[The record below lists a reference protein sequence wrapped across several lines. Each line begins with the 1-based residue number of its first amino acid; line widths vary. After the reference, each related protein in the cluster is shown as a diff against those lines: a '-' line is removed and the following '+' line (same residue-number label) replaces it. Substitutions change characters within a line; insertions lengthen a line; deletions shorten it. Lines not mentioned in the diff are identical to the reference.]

1 MIRVIDATAVP
12 DDRPTGGPAPA
23 ADAPRVAELGV
34 HPVKSLRG
42 LTPAVWTFDLR
53 GPRLDR
59 RWMLVDADDRFV
71 SLREEPR
78 LARCH
83 VELIEPDR
91 PLPGLRLDWD
101 GDRIEVRPARE
112 PDHPTLTATLWGA
125 SRVVVDEGDEVADWL
140 SARLGRSVRLR
151 RHLPDLDPWTQPDP
165 PAEGAATG
173 LSDGYPVL
181 VVATSTIE
189 TAVGPGFSTRRF
201 RANIIVSGVRPH
213 AEDRWRRIRI
223 GEVELE
229 LVKPCVRCVATT
241 VDPDAGV
248 RTGAEPLTTLTRTR
262 TWNGKPVLGWNA
274 LVRRPGSIRT
284 GDRVEIEFWRSLSD
298 QPIQTADLRQ
308 VE

>member
-1 MIRVIDATAVP
+1 MIGVTDATENPAS
-12 DDRPTGGPAPA
+12 DDSGAEI
-23 ADAPRVAELGV
+23 DAPRVAALGV

-42 LTPAVWTFDLR
+42 LETDAWWFDNR

-83 VELIEPDR
+83 VRLLDPDA
-91 PLPGLRLDWD
+91 PLPGLRLSWD
-101 GDRIEVRPARE
+101 GDEFEVRPADDVGRAS
-112 PDHPTLTATLWGA
+112 TTATLWGA
-125 SRVVVDEGDEVADWL
+125 TRVVIDEGDEVADWL
-140 SARLGRSVRLR
+140 SSRLGRAVRLR
-151 RHLPDLDPWTQPDP
+151 RHLPERDPWTQTDP
-165 PAEGAATG
+165 PAEGATTG

-181 VVATSTIE
+181 VLATATIAA
-189 TAVGPGFSTRRF
+189 AVGPGFAARRF
-201 RANIIVSGVRPH
+201 RANILVSGVPAH

-241 VDPDAGV
+241 VDPETGT
-248 RTGAEPLTTLTRTR
+248 RTGTEPLTTLARTR

-274 LVRRPGSIRT
+274 LVRTPGEVRQGSPIIVLAERAMT
-284 GDRVEIEFWRSLSD
+284 D
-298 QPIQTADLRQ
+298 QPIRTAGIDPDGDD
-308 VE
+308 